1 MTAADKSRNELRRLV
16 QEWAE
21 EMGVRPAR
29 VQIQRMSRKWASCST
44 SGRVC
49 FSVELLGQPAAF
61 REAVVVHELLHLR
74 VRNHGRLFR
83 ALMNAYLPG
92 RAAAAGAALGI
103 CGAPRATR
111 GRRGP
116 AGAGSCRLKRPQ
128 L

>member
-1 MTAADKSRNELRRLV
+1 VTASDKSRDELRRLV
-16 QEWAE
+16 DKWAE

-44 SGRVC
+44 SGRIC
-49 FSVELLGQPAAF
+49 FSVELLGQPTAF

-92 RAAAAGAALGI
+92 RAAALGAALGS
-103 CGAPRATR
+103 CTASQDRHQKVD
-111 GRRGP
+111 
-116 AGAGSCRLKRPQ
+116 AGSPR
-128 L
+128 